1 MEILL
6 LPPSNYTPLVDFNP
20 SGVLSIKGRSLMID
34 SSGFYD
40 PLVRWIQEL
49 DSETIHFSIEVDYF
63 NTASMKRLMEM
74 LKLLDSRNNVKEF
87 VVYWGFEQDDEDIL
101 FKGQILEERLKNA
114 RFLFKE
120 LTGV

>member
-1 MEILL
+1 MEIIL

-34 SSGFYD
+34 SAGFYE
-40 PLVRWIQEL
+40 PLIRWIQEL
-49 DSETIHFSIEVDYF
+49 DAEAIHFSIEVDYF

-74 LKLLDSRNNVKEF
+74 LKMLDSRNNLKEF

>member
-1 MEILL
+1 MEIIL

-34 SSGFYD
+34 TAGFYD
-40 PLVRWIQEL
+40 PLIRWIQEL
-49 DSETIHFSIEVDYF
+49 DAEAIHFSIEVDYF

-74 LKLLDSRNNVKEF
+74 LKLLDSRNNLKEF

>member
-1 MEILL
+1 
-6 LPPSNYTPLVDFNP
+6 
-20 SGVLSIKGRSLMID
+20 MID
-34 SSGFYD
+34 AAGFYE
-40 PLVRWIQEL
+40 PLIRWIQEL
-49 DSETIHFSIEVDYF
+49 DAETIHFSIEVDYF

-74 LKLLDSRNNVKEF
+74 LKMLDSRNNMKEF
-87 VVYWGFEQDDEDIL
+87 VVYWGFEQDDEDVL